1 MPSGINYS
9 PIEFTGPDYQE
20 VFMELLY
27 QNDTVAQQKV
37 RLIDGIKA
45 QTVITELGVAVNLQA
60 YTCEQPSPSGSINM
74 RDALLSPC
82 KVMAYDEFCPDDLRF
97 SRFSTS
103 MRVGAWENVSEEW
116 VRIVLEEYGVRMSR
130 QAEEDFW
137 NGASTATKAA
147 VAALTPGVLQTQ
159 VSTEEQAYVSAAPT
173 TFCDGIATYL
183 IYNQG
188 AVGGRIKVVGV
199 TIDATNIWTEYARL
213 YAAIPTVLLK
223 NQNIRDTHIFAPES
237 HIQFI
242 QLYNTNQL
250 YRDKFSVDANNDF
263 YFLGVKIVFVPLP
276 EDTMIAGRWSDILW
290 GTDSTSD
297 LSYLQIDRVYNNAD
311 KRFIKGVFTQGGAVT
326 SQAQKVLYV
335 G

>member
-1 MPSGINYS
+1 MIHYE
-9 PIEFTGPDYQE
+9 PIEFTGPAYQE

-27 QNDTVAQQKV
+27 QNDTVALEKV

-45 QTVITELGVAVNLQA
+45 ETVITEMGVTVNLQK
-60 YTCEQPSPSGSINM
+60 YTCDQPEALGSIDM
-74 RDALLSPC
+74 KDALLRPC
-82 KVMAYDEFCPDDLRF
+82 KLIAYDEFCPDDLRF
-97 SRFSTS
+97 SRFSTT

-116 VRIVLEEYGVRMSR
+116 VRIVLEEYGTRMSR

-137 NGASTATKAA
+137 NGASSSTKSA
-147 VAALTPGVLQTQ
+147 VAALTPGPLQTE
-159 VSTEEQAYVSAAPT
+159 VSAEEQAYVAAAPVT
-173 TFCDGIATYL
+173 ACDGIATYL

-188 AVGGRIKVVGV
+188 AVGGRIKVVGT
-199 TIDATNIWTEYARL
+199 TIDATNIWTEYSTL
-213 YAAIPTVLLK
+213 YAAMPTVLLK
-223 NQNIRDTHIFAPES
+223 ASNINMTKIFAPES
-237 HIQFI
+237 HIQLI
-242 QLYNTNQL
+242 QLYNTNQT
-250 YRDKFSVDANNDF
+250 YRDKFSVDANNNF
-263 YFLGVKIVFVPLP
+263 YFLGVRIEFVPLP
-276 EDTMIAGRWSDILW
+276 ENTMIGGRWSDILW